1 MTKMRA
7 PGSAHE
13 AADEL
18 VNQAGGVKAVAD
30 FEGVGTS
37 TIYKMLDPEQTQTEL
52 SFVRV
57 SRITAHFRVPAA
69 AEHLAL
75 LAGGRFV
82 ADRDIE
88 AAPSDMMALCELA
101 AKSADAMGEF
111 AKARGDGEW
120 TDEEIR
126 TVRKELDELL
136 VAVLAADARLA
147 RLERGEGL

>member
-1 MTKMRA
+1 MTKPRA

-18 VNQAGGVKAVAD
+18 INQAGGVKVVAD

-57 SRITAHFRVPAA
+57 SRLTAHFKVSAA

-82 ADRDIE
+82 ADRDID
-88 AAPSDMMALCELA
+88 AAPCDMTALCDLA

-120 TDEEIR
+120 TRDEIR
-126 TVRKELDELL
+126 TVRTELGELL

-147 RLERGEGL
+147 RIENGEGA